1 MVNRKKQS
9 HEQRGR
15 MTQSAARKQ
24 DRNEPDQDPSMV
36 ANEKEE
42 WIGRQLRAVYDKA
55 LNEPIP
61 ERFLDLLKQI
71 DDKDPEPK

>member
-1 MVNRKKQS
+1 MVKRKRNK

-15 MTQSAARKQ
+15 MTPSAARKQ
-24 DRNEPDQDPSMV
+24 DTIEPRQDPSTV
-36 ANEKEE
+36 PNEKEE
-42 WIGRQLRAVYDKA
+42 WIGRQLRQVYDKA

-71 DDKDPEPK
+71 DDKDSESK

>member
-1 MVNRKKQS
+1 MVNRKDDEHKQR
-9 HEQRGR
+9 ER
-15 MTQSAARKQ
+15 MKPSTARRQ
-24 DRNEPDQDPSMV
+24 DRNEPDQVPPPS

-42 WIGRQLRAVYDKA
+42 WIGRQLRQVYDKA

-71 DDKDPEPK
+71 DEKDPESK